1 AVPVGGSGADGSPG
15 ASDSPG
21 EPSGSSSSSS
31 GPFCPPGVDLGPMRG
46 VRVRAD
52 GVAGASVEAFTDEA
66 ALLRA
71 AAACLS
77 SLDPDIVLGWDVQR
91 HSLGYLAERA
101 AALGLAPPLLR
112 AAGRTPGAASIK
124 ERQQDEWGLLHASG
138 LHLTGRILLNLW
150 RVLRGE
156 LKLGSY
162 SFESCT
168 AAVLGLRVP
177 RVREQQLALWFA
189 AGPSGGRWRCLQWLL
204 RRCRLDLAMCE
215 QLDLVGRTA
224 ELARTFGIDFF
235 SVLSRGSQYR
245 VESLL
250 VRLAHTNNFIMPSP
264 SREQVGGQ
272 PAMESLPLVM
282 EPESRMYSSPVVVLD
297 FQSLYPSMIIAYN
310 LCYSTCVGRPNH
322 ARAAGQPVRL
332 GVTQYSYPVG
342 AVLPTTAATA
352 SADASSGDDGGG
364 AAGAAAAAA
373 VDDLIITPNGIAYVP
388 PQVRP
393 GVLPRML
400 SEILNTRVMVKGA
413 MKKVPPEDKVL
424 LRILNARQFGLK
436 MIANVSY
443 GYTAAG
449 FSGRLPFAELADSIV
464 QSGRQTLENAIAMV
478 ESNPEWRARVVY
490 GDTDSMF
497 VLLPGRSRKE
507 AFRIGG
513 EIAAAVTAAN
523 PTPVTLKMEKVY
535 QPCILQTKKRYV
547 GFAYESPGQAQ
558 PTFDAKGIET
568 VRRDSCPAVAKMLE
582 QSLRL
587 LFTARD
593 LTAVKTYLRRQWTK
607 ILSNRVSV
615 RDFIFAKEVRLGTY
629 SANAATI
636 PPAAV
641 VATKAMAADPRAE
654 PRYAERVPY
663 VVVHG
668 EPGAR
673 LVDLVVS
680 PHQLVESGGSLRLNG
695 TYYITKQI
703 IPALERVLSLV
714 GADVRAWFVDMPRP
728 LRMLP
733 QKRPAGAL
741 PLAALGAQGAAG
753 SGSGGLGRGGVF
765 FPGIVGGVVGG
776 GTIDR
781 FYLSR
786 HCVVCDELTRAAQ
799 PLCDQCRRDP
809 QASLALLTAQVAR
822 LERQHA
828 HMVRICLHCGG
839 GGGRPM
845 TSAAAVVRTAGATA
859 PACELNGFNA
869 GYGGMVCDS
878 LDCGVYFERRKLAGE
893 LAALGALLR
902 SVRSMWPDDTDDVEE
917 QRGGGRGAGRGIDV
931 GVGGGDSGGVR
942 RGGARGAVAW
952 RR

>member
-1 AVPVGGSGADGSPG
+1 AAAVDGEAQNGGGGGGDCSGSGGG
-15 ASDSPG
+15 G
-21 EPSGSSSSSS
+21 GG
-31 GPFCPPGVDLGPMRG
+31 GPFRPEGVELGPLRG
-46 VRVRAD
+46 VRVRVD
-52 GVAGASVEAFTDEA
+52 GLGGGGGGGGVSVEAFPDEA
-66 ALLRA
+66 SLLRA

-77 SLDPDIVLGWDVQR
+77 SLDPDILLGWDVQR
-91 HSLGYLAERA
+91 HSLGYLAERG

-112 AAGRTPGAASIK
+112 AAGRTPAAASIK
-124 ERQQDEWGLLHASG
+124 ERQNDEWGALHASG
-138 LHLTGRILLNLW
+138 LHVTGRVLLNLW

-162 SFESCT
+162 SFESCA

-177 RVREQQLALWFA
+177 RVREQQLALWFG
-189 AGPSGGRWRCLQWLL
+189 AGPSAGRWRCLSWLA

-215 QLDLVGRTA
+215 QLDLIGRTA

-264 SREQVGGQ
+264 NREQVGGQ
-272 PAMESLPLVM
+272 PAMEALPLVM
-282 EPESRMYSSPVVVLD
+282 EPESRLYSSPVVVLD
-297 FQSLYPSMIIAYN
+297 FQSLYPSQVIAYN
-310 LCYSTCVGRPNH
+310 LCYSTCVGRPQH

-342 AVLPTTAATA
+342 AVLPSAGAAA
-352 SADASSGDDGGG
+352 AVESDRSGGSGDGGG
-364 AAGAAAAAA
+364 AATDSAAAATP
-373 VDDLIITPNGIAYVP
+373 DSIIISPNGIAYVP
-388 PQVRP
+388 PEVRP

-400 SEILNTRVMVKGA
+400 SEILNTRVMIKGA
-413 MKKVPPEDKVL
+413 MKKVPPGDKVL

-497 VLLPGRSRKE
+497 VLLQGRSRKE

-523 PTPVTLKMEKVY
+523 PSPVTLKMEKVY
-535 QPCILQTKKRYV
+535 HPCILQTKKRYV
-547 GFAYESPGQAQ
+547 GFSYESPNQAQ

-568 VRRDSCPAVAKMLE
+568 VRRDSCPAVSKLLE
-582 QSLRL
+582 QSIRL
-587 LFTARD
+587 LFTSKD
-593 LTAVKTYLRRQWTK
+593 LSAVKAYLRRQWTK
-607 ILSNRVSV
+607 ILANRVSV
-615 RDFIFAKEVRLGTY
+615 QDFVFAKEVRLGTY
-629 SANAATI
+629 SANAATV

-663 VVVHG
+663 VVVYG

-680 PHQLVESGGSLRLNG
+680 PHQLVESGGLLRLNG
-695 TYYITKQI
+695 TYYIVKQI

-714 GADVRAWFVDMPRP
+714 GADVRSWFADMPRP
-728 LRMLP
+728 QRMLP
-733 QKRPAGAL
+733 QKRPAAAL
-741 PLAALGAQGAAG
+741 PLVMGPAGGRGTGAGG
-753 SGSGGLGRGGVF
+753 WLSGGGG
-765 FPGIVGGVVGG
+765 GGGAFAGG

-786 HCVVCDELTRAAQ
+786 HCAVCDELTRAAQ
-799 PLCDQCRRDP
+799 PLCDQCRYDK
-809 QASLALLTAQVAR
+809 
-822 LERQHA
+822 
-828 HMVRICLHCGG
+828 
-839 GGGRPM
+839 
-845 TSAAAVVRTAGATA
+845 RTAIVRQSFG
-859 PACELNGFNA
+859 
-869 GYGGMVCDS
+869 
-878 LDCGVYFERRKLAGE
+878 
-893 LAALGALLR
+893 LGA
-902 SVRSMWPDDTDDVEE
+902 
-917 QRGGGRGAGRGIDV
+917 
-931 GVGGGDSGGVR
+931 
-942 RGGARGAVAW
+942 
-952 RR
+952 

>member
-1 AVPVGGSGADGSPG
+1 SDADGSSGAGDSPGDTGGSGNT
-15 ASDSPG
+15 
-21 EPSGSSSSSS
+21 SSSS
-31 GPFCPPGVDLGPMRG
+31 GPFYPPGVDLGPMHG
-46 VRVRAD
+46 IRVRAD
-52 GVAGASVEAFTDEA
+52 GIQGVPVEAFPDEA

-77 SLDPDIVLGWDVQR
+77 SLDPDIILGWDVQR

-101 AALGLAPPLLR
+101 AVLGLAPPLLR

-177 RVREQQLALWFA
+177 RVREQQLALWFS
-189 AGPSGGRWRCLQWLL
+189 AGPSAGRWRCLQWLL

-264 SREQVGGQ
+264 SREQVGAQ

-310 LCYSTCVGRPNH
+310 LCYSTCLGRPNH

-342 AVLPTTAATA
+342 AVLPTAAATA
-352 SADASSGDDGGG
+352 SADASSGGDGAGD
-364 AAGAAAAAA
+364 AAGAAAR

-413 MKKVPPEDKVL
+413 MKRVPPEDKVL

-497 VLLPGRSRKE
+497 VLLSGRSRKE
-507 AFRIGG
+507 AFRIGA

-523 PTPVTLKMEKVY
+523 PTPVTLKMEKAGICVCV
-535 QPCILQTKKRYV
+535 CI
-547 GFAYESPGQAQ
+547 
-558 PTFDAKGIET
+558 
-568 VRRDSCPAVAKMLE
+568 C
-582 QSLRL
+582 
-587 LFTARD
+587 
-593 LTAVKTYLRRQWTK
+593 
-607 ILSNRVSV
+607 
-615 RDFIFAKEVRLGTY
+615 
-629 SANAATI
+629 
-636 PPAAV
+636 
-641 VATKAMAADPRAE
+641 
-654 PRYAERVPY
+654 
-663 VVVHG
+663 
-668 EPGAR
+668 
-673 LVDLVVS
+673 
-680 PHQLVESGGSLRLNG
+680 
-695 TYYITKQI
+695 
-703 IPALERVLSLV
+703 
-714 GADVRAWFVDMPRP
+714 
-728 LRMLP
+728 
-733 QKRPAGAL
+733 
-741 PLAALGAQGAAG
+741 
-753 SGSGGLGRGGVF
+753 
-765 FPGIVGGVVGG
+765 
-776 GTIDR
+776 
-781 FYLSR
+781 
-786 HCVVCDELTRAAQ
+786 
-799 PLCDQCRRDP
+799 
-809 QASLALLTAQVAR
+809 
-822 LERQHA
+822 
-828 HMVRICLHCGG
+828 
-839 GGGRPM
+839 
-845 TSAAAVVRTAGATA
+845 
-859 PACELNGFNA
+859 
-869 GYGGMVCDS
+869 
-878 LDCGVYFERRKLAGE
+878 
-893 LAALGALLR
+893 
-902 SVRSMWPDDTDDVEE
+902 
-917 QRGGGRGAGRGIDV
+917 
-931 GVGGGDSGGVR
+931 
-942 RGGARGAVAW
+942 
-952 RR
+952 

>member
-1 AVPVGGSGADGSPG
+1 
-15 ASDSPG
+15 
-21 EPSGSSSSSS
+21 
-31 GPFCPPGVDLGPMRG
+31 
-46 VRVRAD
+46 
-52 GVAGASVEAFTDEA
+52 DEVS
-66 ALLRA
+66 LLRA
-71 AAACLS
+71 VSSCLCC
-77 SLDPDIVLGWDVQR
+77 LDPDMLLGWDVQR
-91 HSLGYLAERA
+91 HSLGYLAERG
-101 AALGLAPPLLR
+101 AALGLTPPLLR
-112 AAGRTPGAASIK
+112 SAGRTPGAASIK
-124 ERQQDEWGLLHASG
+124 EKQVGEKGEERGETGGSG
-138 LHLTGRILLNLW
+138 FYVTGRILLNLW

-177 RVREQQLALWFA
+177 RVREQELAAWFA
-189 AGPSGGRWRCLQWLL
+189 AGPPGGRWRCLHWLL

-215 QLDLVGRTA
+215 QLDLIGRTA

-250 VRLAHTNNFIMPSP
+250 VRLAHTNNFIMTSP

-272 PAMESLPLVM
+272 PAMECLPLVM
-282 EPESRMYSSPVVVLD
+282 EPESRMYTCPVVVLD
-297 FQSLYPSMIIAYN
+297 FQSLYPSQIIAYN
-310 LCYSTCVGRPNH
+310 MCYSTCVGRPQH
-322 ARAAGQPVRL
+322 ARAGMHRSCLHRVVHRVVHQRPPFPWRH
-332 GVTQYSYPVG
+332 
-342 AVLPTTAATA
+342 
-352 SADASSGDDGGG
+352 
-364 AAGAAAAAA
+364 
-373 VDDLIITPNGIAYVP
+373 PNGIAYVP
-388 PQVRP
+388 PKVRP

-400 SEILNTRVMVKGA
+400 SEILNTRVMIKGA
-413 MKKVPPEDKVL
+413 MKKVL

-497 VLLPGRSRKE
+497 VQLPGRSRKE
-507 AFRIGG
+507 AFRIGA

-523 PTPVTLKMEKVY
+523 PAPVTLKMEKVY

-547 GFAYESPGQAQ
+547 GFSYESPSQTQ
-558 PTFDAKGIET
+558 PTFDAKAREWTRGGERGET
-568 VRRDSCPAVAKMLE
+568 VRRDSCPAVAKLLE

-587 LFTARD
+587 LFGSRD
-593 LTAVKTYLRRQWTK
+593 LSDVKTYLRRQWTK

-615 RDFIFAKEVRLGTY
+615 QDFIFAKEVRLGTY

-641 VATKAMAADPRAE
+641 VATKAMAVDPRAE

-663 VVVHG
+663 VVVYG

-680 PHQLVESGGSLRLNG
+680 PHQLVDSGGALRLNG

-703 IPALERVLSLV
+703 IPALERVMSLV
-714 GADVRAWFVDMPRP
+714 GADIRSWFADMPRP
-728 LRMLP
+728 QRMLP
-733 QKRPAGAL
+733 QKRPA
-741 PLAALGAQGAAG
+741 AAG
-753 SGSGGLGRGGVF
+753 GG
-765 FPGIVGGVVGG
+765 GG

-786 HCVVCDELTRAAQ
+786 HCVVCDELTRAIE
-799 PLCDQCRRDP
+799 PLCDQCR
-809 QASLALLTAQVAR
+809 
-822 LERQHA
+822 
-828 HMVRICLHCGG
+828 
-839 GGGRPM
+839 
-845 TSAAAVVRTAGATA
+845 
-859 PACELNGFNA
+859 
-869 GYGGMVCDS
+869 YGK
-878 LDCGVYFERRKLAGE
+878 Y
-893 LAALGALLR
+893 
-902 SVRSMWPDDTDDVEE
+902 
-917 QRGGGRGAGRGIDV
+917 
-931 GVGGGDSGGVR
+931 
-942 RGGARGAVAW
+942 GAVRHIGTLPMSYCPPCRAASPKGPSPAPSVSSASCYTL
-952 RR
+952 